1 MSGKKVPSKKQQKFM
16 NSEYKRLI
24 DQRDAI
30 KNIQETPVESV
41 PLS

>member
-1 MSGKKVPSKKQQKFM
+1 M

-24 DQRDAI
+24 DQRDAV
-30 KNIQETPVESV
+30 KNMQEIPVESV